1 MKYSSVPPVAP
12 KRRQIKTH
20 SSKNAK
26 RRKPTQ
32 AAVFRQHRS
41 KADIQSKKH
50 NVRFA
55 PKSGHRNSVV
65 ECPLCANRRHCAATP
80 FDIAVNVRPQPR
92 GQEMSGFSRRNVL
105 RTAVS
110 VIAAPLVS
118 DAAMAQD
125 VYPSRPI
132 HLIVGFTPGTAAD
145 ITARAFSN
153 GAESVLGQTIVVEDK
168 PGAGSSVA
176 AEYVARAAK
185 DGYTLFLSS
194 LSIVTSQVMNPDTAF
209 DLTRDFAP
217 VSLLASGAV
226 VLVVS
231 PQSNLHSVAQLIALA
246 KSKPDEVL
254 CANAGVGSLPHMAAE
269 FFAQRAG
276 IKLVN
281 VPYPGS
287 PQAVN
292 DLIAGRV
299 TMFFSPAST
308 VIGQIAAGKL
318 IALAAAST
326 KRASALPDVPSM
338 TEAGMPDFDTSLWF
352 GVVAPAGTPQAAI
365 DKVAKAADIAMRAP
379 QTVETLKKQG
389 FDPIGGGPDR
399 FGPYLRS
406 EITRWSEVGAR
417 VKG

>member
-1 MKYSSVPPVAP
+1 
-12 KRRQIKTH
+12 
-20 SSKNAK
+20 
-26 RRKPTQ
+26 
-32 AAVFRQHRS
+32 
-41 KADIQSKKH
+41 
-50 NVRFA
+50 
-55 PKSGHRNSVV
+55 
-65 ECPLCANRRHCAATP
+65 
-80 FDIAVNVRPQPR
+80 
-92 GQEMSGFSRRNVL
+92 MSGFSRRNVL

-352 GVVAPAGTPQAAI
+352 GVVAPAGTPQAAR
-365 DKVAKAADIAMRAP
+365 AARRHP
-379 QTVETLKKQG
+379 V
-389 FDPIGGGPDR
+389 P
-399 FGPYLRS
+399 LRP
-406 EITRWSEVGAR
+406 
-417 VKG
+417 

>member
-1 MKYSSVPPVAP
+1 
-12 KRRQIKTH
+12 
-20 SSKNAK
+20 
-26 RRKPTQ
+26 
-32 AAVFRQHRS
+32 
-41 KADIQSKKH
+41 
-50 NVRFA
+50 
-55 PKSGHRNSVV
+55 
-65 ECPLCANRRHCAATP
+65 
-80 FDIAVNVRPQPR
+80 
-92 GQEMSGFSRRNVL
+92 MSGLSRRNL
-105 RTAVS
+105 LQTTVS
-110 VIAAPLVS
+110 VIALPLLS
-118 DAAMAQD
+118 EAATAMD
-125 VYPSRPI
+125 TYPSRPI

-145 ITARAFSN
+145 ITARAFAS
-153 GAESVLGQTIVVEDK
+153 GAENILGQKIIVEDK
-168 PGAGSSVA
+168 PGAGSSIA
-176 AEYVARAAK
+176 AEYVARAAN

-194 LSIVTSQVMNPDTAF
+194 LSIVTSQVMNPDPGF
-209 DLTRDFAP
+209 DLTKDFAP

-231 PQSNLHSVAQLIALA
+231 PQSNLHSVAELIALA
-246 KSKPDEVL
+246 KSKPGEIL

-292 DLIAGRV
+292 DLVAGRV

-318 IALAAAST
+318 ICLAAAST

-338 TEAGMPDFDTSLWF
+338 AEAGMPDFDTSLWF
-352 GVVAPAGTPQAAI
+352 GVVAPAGTPQTAI
-365 DKVAKAADIAMRAP
+365 DKVAKAADMSMRAP

-389 FDPIGGGPDR
+389 FDPLGEGPDS

>member
-1 MKYSSVPPVAP
+1 
-12 KRRQIKTH
+12 
-20 SSKNAK
+20 
-26 RRKPTQ
+26 
-32 AAVFRQHRS
+32 
-41 KADIQSKKH
+41 
-50 NVRFA
+50 
-55 PKSGHRNSVV
+55 
-65 ECPLCANRRHCAATP
+65 
-80 FDIAVNVRPQPR
+80 
-92 GQEMSGFSRRNVL
+92 MSGFSRRNVL

-153 GAESVLGQTIVVEDK
+153 SAESVLGQTIVVEDK

-194 LSIVTSQVMNPDTAF
+194 LSIVTSQVMNPDTGF
-209 DLTRDFAP
+209 DLTRDFVP

-308 VIGQIAAGKL
+308 VIGQIAAGKI

-326 KRASALPDVPSM
+326 KRASALPDVPTM
-338 TEAGMPDFDTSLWF
+338 AEAGIPDFDTSLWF
-352 GVVAPAGTPQAAI
+352 GVMAPAGTPRPVIEKLADAAQ
-365 DKVAKAADIAMRAP
+365 KAIHAP
-379 QTVETLKKQG
+379 EAVERLRKLG
-389 FDPIGGGPDR
+389 FDPLDAGPDKFADYIR
-399 FGPYLRS
+399 SEVARWSAVARAAGLRS
-406 EITRWSEVGAR
+406 
-417 VKG
+417 

>member
-1 MKYSSVPPVAP
+1 
-12 KRRQIKTH
+12 
-20 SSKNAK
+20 
-26 RRKPTQ
+26 
-32 AAVFRQHRS
+32 
-41 KADIQSKKH
+41 
-50 NVRFA
+50 
-55 PKSGHRNSVV
+55 
-65 ECPLCANRRHCAATP
+65 
-80 FDIAVNVRPQPR
+80 
-92 GQEMSGFSRRNVL
+92 
-105 RTAVS
+105 
-110 VIAAPLVS
+110 
-118 DAAMAQD
+118 MAQNS
-125 VYPSRPI
+125 YPSRPI

-153 GAESVLGQTIVVEDK
+153 SAEGILGQTVVVEDK

-209 DLTRDFAP
+209 DLATDFAP
-217 VSLLASGAV
+217 ISLLASGAV

-246 KSKPDEVL
+246 KSKPGEVL
-254 CANAGVGSLPHMAAE
+254 CANAGIGSLPHMAAE
-269 FFAQRAG
+269 FFAQRVG
-276 IKLVN
+276 IRLVN

-308 VIGQIAAGKL
+308 VIGQIAARKV
-318 IALAAAST
+318 IALATAAA

-338 TEAGMPDFDTSLWF
+338 AEAGIPNFDTSLWF
-352 GVVAPAGTPQAAI
+352 GLMAPAGTPQTAI
-365 DKVAKAADIAMRAP
+365 GKVAQASEQAMRAP
-379 QTVETLKKQG
+379 QAVETLKKQG
-389 FDPIGGGPDR
+389 FDPIGEGPDR

-406 EITRWSEVGAR
+406 EITRWSEVGTR

>member
-1 MKYSSVPPVAP
+1 M
-12 KRRQIKTH
+12 R
-20 SSKNAK
+20 
-26 RRKPTQ
+26 
-32 AAVFRQHRS
+32 
-41 KADIQSKKH
+41 
-50 NVRFA
+50 
-55 PKSGHRNSVV
+55 
-65 ECPLCANRRHCAATP
+65 
-80 FDIAVNVRPQPR
+80 
-92 GQEMSGFSRRNVL
+92 GFSRRGL
-105 RTAVS
+105 LHS
-110 VIAAPLVS
+110 AAGVVAGSMMS

-338 TEAGMPDFDTSLWF
+338 AEAGMPDFDTSLWF

-379 QTVETLKKQG
+379 QTVETLKKVG
-389 FDPIGGGPDR
+389 FDPIGEGPDR

-406 EITRWSEVGAR
+406 EITRWSGVAAR